1 MEWIATLYAAEFAG
15 PASKGLW
22 SISNPQAGR
31 KRRAPFSK
39 DVILTIGPGAFT
51 NERDC
56 VSTDLTY
63 IWVVRGLDV
72 ERIVVAIFSALFEA
86 AVAR

>member
-1 MEWIATLYAAEFAG
+1 VEWITTLDAAEFAG

-22 SISNPQAGR
+22 SISNPQASR

-39 DVILTIGPGAFT
+39 DVILTIGPGAFADK
-51 NERDC
+51 RDC

-63 IWVVRGLDV
+63 IWAVRGLDV
-72 ERIVVAIFSALFEA
+72 ERIVVCNNSVSCLTP
-86 AVAR
+86 